1 MAVEQGA
8 SGFESPVQGQ
18 RPVLRWLLVGA
29 TAVVLVALGFLAGR
43 MTLLPPPTTPEVT
56 DDMITVE
63 VVERTIGQTLDY
75 GGRTARAVQPVATNS
90 LSGVVTFVSDKAVAD
105 RKVGD
110 VLYAVDGVAVRV
122 IEGKLPFYRA
132 LSEGVTGED
141 VTQLE
146 AALVELGHL
155 TAADSTFD
163 AATTQAV
170 SAWQRTLGSPVTGTI
185 GVGEL
190 VASPTLPAS
199 MSVDTKVAWKGAVL
213 SGGEVIV
220 SVGTGD
226 PSFTLP
232 LSPGQLNLVPQDAP
246 MTVEGFGQSW
256 PARWESSA
264 QDQDLGVGEIV
275 TLGSP
280 VGGPVCADSCDMV
293 PAEPS
298 WVTVRIE
305 VVPRTTGPAVPVSAI
320 STDAT
325 GQAWVTVVHGETRE
339 TRKVTVER
347 SHGGLAV
354 VDGVNAG
361 ESVQALASQSEPTN
375 PGVAASPGQD
385 DQPTGS
391 PDASPVS
398 EPSETP

>member
-190 VASPTLPAS
+190 VASRRCPPACRS
-199 MSVDTKVAWKGAVL
+199 TPKSRGRVLFCPGA
-213 SGGEVIV
+213 
-220 SVGTGD
+220 
-226 PSFTLP
+226 
-232 LSPGQLNLVPQDAP
+232 
-246 MTVEGFGQSW
+246 
-256 PARWESSA
+256 R
-264 QDQDLGVGEIV
+264 
-275 TLGSP
+275 
-280 VGGPVCADSCDMV
+280 
-293 PAEPS
+293 
-298 WVTVRIE
+298 
-305 VVPRTTGPAVPVSAI
+305 
-320 STDAT
+320 
-325 GQAWVTVVHGETRE
+325 
-339 TRKVTVER
+339 
-347 SHGGLAV
+347 
-354 VDGVNAG
+354 
-361 ESVQALASQSEPTN
+361 
-375 PGVAASPGQD
+375 
-385 DQPTGS
+385 
-391 PDASPVS
+391 
-398 EPSETP
+398 